1 MKVIFKTN
9 IDVYNEKRCFPEHL
23 DAVPRKGE
31 YVEVLP
37 EFHSY
42 YSDLKLPRRLEVVD
56 ITWKERQNG
65 SGGSIDIGYSN
76 YYETY
81 AEVELWYRAIDLE
94 ISKIS
99 GGKPFGS

>member
-42 YSDLKLPRRLEVVD
+42 YSDLKLPRRLEVTQ
-56 ITWKERQNG
+56 ITWKERNIG
-65 SGGSIDIGYSN
+65 YGGSVDVGSYSA
-76 YYETY
+76 YETY
-81 AEVELWYRAIDLE
+81 TEVELWYSATDLE
-94 ISKIS
+94 ISKLT